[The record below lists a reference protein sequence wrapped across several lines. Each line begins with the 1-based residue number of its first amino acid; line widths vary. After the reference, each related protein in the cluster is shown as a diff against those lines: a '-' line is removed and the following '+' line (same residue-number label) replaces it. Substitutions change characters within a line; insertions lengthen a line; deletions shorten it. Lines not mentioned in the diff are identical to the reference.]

1 MLAVALL
8 FQVSAALPAPVNGR
22 GAPSVAIPRID
33 ATAVVDGRLDEAPWQ
48 RATRLSGFW
57 EYQPADGRPAQ
68 EETEV
73 RVWYSATAIYFGI
86 IAHDAQPGAIRAT
99 VADRDN
105 IQGDDNVRIY
115 LDTFNDH
122 RRAYFFG
129 VNPLGAQEDG
139 VRAEGGSSPG
149 NITGGTT
156 DLNPDF
162 LWESKGHL
170 TPDGYV
176 VEIRIPFKSLR
187 FSGDDPKAWGIQV
200 IRTVQRTG
208 YQDAWTDLRRANA
221 SFLLQDGTL
230 ADIHDIHR
238 GVVVEAQ
245 PFVTGAVSGLRDS
258 TGSFTRG
265 SLRTEF
271 GANVK
276 LGFSSFSVDATAN
289 PDFSQVES
297 DAGQVTLNQ
306 RFALFYPEKRPF
318 FLEGIE
324 LFATPN
330 QLVYTR
336 QIQDPVGGLKI
347 AGKTGRFTFAHLT
360 ALDEPGGGSDDALF
374 DVGRVRADFGENST
388 AGVTYSDRTAGPL
401 YSRVV
406 AADVRY
412 VFGKLYY
419 FQSQIG
425 SSWVRDSTGGRTSP
439 IWQEEFD
446 RTGRQWGF
454 NYQLTGIGRGFE
466 ARAGFVPRN
475 DVVTAHG
482 FNRFTWYGAP
492 GALMESFTVFFGPQA
507 TWDYAHFDAGHPI
520 EGSTSATGMLRLRGG
535 WNVTLVPTYAYV
547 IPDSTLYSGY
557 AVGHGGGPT
566 TAYTPP
572 GMLDGWTGQL
582 TVGTPVYQGFNA
594 SASVFRGKAALFAE
608 GSLGTETTL
617 TGSLSIRPSQR
628 IRATGSLIVDR
639 LTRDRTGA
647 EFARTLIPRLEL
659 DYQPTRA
666 LFFRFVGEYRSQR
679 LAALEDP
686 ASGDTLVVNGTPTAA
701 SDSNTFRMDWLASYQ
716 PSPGTVAFFGYGASL
731 DGGVNTLTFS
741 RLVRQDDGFFV
752 KFAYLFRR

>member
-8 FQVSAALPAPVNGR
+8 FQVSAALPAPVNGV
-22 GAPSVAIPRID
+22 GAPSVPIPRID
-33 ATAVVDGRLDEAPWQ
+33 ATATIDGRLDEAPWQ
-48 RATRLSGFW
+48 QATRLSGFW
-57 EYQPADGRPAQ
+57 EYQPADGRPAG

-73 RVWYSATAIYFGI
+73 RVWYSSTAIYFGI
-86 IAHDAQPGAIRAT
+86 IAHDPQPDAIRAT

-139 VRAEGGSSPG
+139 VRAEGGFSAGS
-149 NITGGTT
+149 ITGGTT

-187 FSGDDPKAWGIQV
+187 FRGADPKAWGIQV

-208 YQDAWTDLRRANA
+208 YQDSWTDLRRANA

-230 ADIHDIHR
+230 TGIHDIHR

-245 PFVTGAVSGLRDS
+245 PFVTGAVSGQQDS
-258 TGSFTRG
+258 TGTFSRG
-265 SLRTEF
+265 AWRTEF
-271 GANVK
+271 GANLK

-297 DAGQVTLNQ
+297 DAGQVTVNQ
-306 RFALFYPEKRPF
+306 RFALYYPEKRPF

-336 QIQDPVGGLKI
+336 QIQNPVGGLKV
-347 AGKTGRFTFAHLT
+347 AGKVGRFTIAHLT
-360 ALDEPGGGSDDALF
+360 ALDEPGGGSDNALF

-388 AGVTYSDRTAGPL
+388 AGITYTDRSAGSL

-406 AADVRY
+406 AGDVRY

-419 FQSQIG
+419 FETQLG
-425 SSWVRDSTGGRTSP
+425 GSWVRDSTGQRSSP
-439 IWQEEFD
+439 IWHEELD

-454 NYQLTGIGRGFE
+454 NYQLNGIGRGFE
-466 ARAGFVPRN
+466 ARAGFVPRT
-475 DVVTAHG
+475 DIVSAHG

-507 TWDYAHFDAGHPI
+507 TWDYAHFSAAHPI
-520 EGSTSATGMLRLRGG
+520 EGSESATMMVRLRGG
-535 WNVTLVPTYAYV
+535 WNLSLVPTHAYV
-547 IPDSTLYSGY
+547 LPDPTLYTGY
-557 AVGHGGGPT
+557 AVGHGANPT
-566 TAYTPP
+566 TPYAVP

-582 TVGTPVYQGFNA
+582 TAGTPVYQGFNA
-594 SASVFRGKAALFAE
+594 SASLFRGAAVLFAE
-608 GSLGTETTL
+608 GSLGTETTV
-617 TGSLSIRPSQR
+617 TGSLSLRPSQQV
-628 IRATGSLIVDR
+628 RATGSLIVDR
-639 LTRDRTGA
+639 LTRDRTGE
-647 EFARTLIPRLEL
+647 EFARTVIPRLEV
-659 DYQPTRA
+659 DFQPRRS

-686 ASGDTLVVNGTPTAA
+686 ATGDTLVVNGTPSTA
-701 SDSNTFRMDWLASYQ
+701 SESNAFRMDWLASYQ
-716 PSPGTVAFFGYGASL
+716 PSPGTVAFFGYGSSL
-731 DGGVNTLTFS
+731 DGGPNTLTFS
-741 RLVRQDDGFFV
+741 RLVRQSDGFFV